1 MSPLPQS
8 LNMQHGTVKF
18 KEKRYRLQESQGWGD
33 SGSPPLGCF
42 SGGKTLRQRCGP
54 SRDLPGGPQF
64 PHPDSRPLTETL
76 PTTVRDEPGWA
87 RTAGGDILNGEI
99 VFAKSSGA
107 PTGVR
112 CLQMQVQ
119 MIRDDYETARLLSR
133 GERNL
138 RSACQAQ
145 KGACRLTCGVIS
157 RRESIG
163 TPRLPFLPTFF
174 GSVSS
179 VLLGQA
185 PCLAAAPGL
194 CPHPTKASRKSRP
207 PSRQSAQ
214 PRARERSSV
223 VPVGLHAPSPESSIG
238 GQRDT
243 RFHWP
248 SRSHSQPVAMAAVNT
263 S

>member
-1 MSPLPQS
+1 M
-8 LNMQHGTVKF
+8 
-18 KEKRYRLQESQGWGD
+18 
-33 SGSPPLGCF
+33 
-42 SGGKTLRQRCGP
+42 GP
-54 SRDLPGGPQF
+54 SSSRRSDTGYRSHRAGGTLDLLLRAVSLVGRHSGRGAAHRRTSRVGLSF
-64 PHPDSRPLTETL
+64 PTQTRALSQRLSQRQCVKSLE
-76 PTTVRDEPGWA
+76 GA
-87 RTAGGDILNGEI
+87 RTAGRDIPNGEI

-119 MIRDDYETARLLSR
+119 MIRDDYETACLLSR

-138 RSACQAQ
+138 CSACQAQ

-248 SRSHSQPVAMAAVNT
+248 SRSHSQPVATAAVNT